1 LEGSIFMAGATMQW
15 IRDGLKLVDDAAQSE
30 VLACQTTDDL
40 EVYLVPAFTGLGAP
54 YWDPDARGAI
64 LGMTRDTGIKEIV
77 TAALMSVCY
86 QTRDLVSAML
96 ADGGELTTLRV
107 DGGMVANNYLVQKLA
122 DILNCEVHRPKV
134 TETTALGAAYVAG
147 LQAGLFDSL
156 DSISKKWQLDKAFL
170 PEQSEQWRTARYAG
184 WQAAVNRV
192 KT

>member
-1 LEGSIFMAGATMQW
+1 MAGATMQW